1 MLKNDRFASKQPNRS
16 IFLYYYEFL
25 WLATS
30 NTDLRHL
37 EVFSAVARFFDLY
50 EGALELTASG
60 LRKQVEC
67 REPLQFSLE
76 RLSNFRFFEIFSCHP
91 FLCVIKFSKFHVLL
105 WLLEGRMQGVTS
117 FSNMMPSILLVS

>member
-1 MLKNDRFASKQPNRS
+1 MNSGKTQILESPQ
-16 IFLYYYEFL
+16 IFESPS
-25 WLATS
+25 LATS

-37 EVFSAVARFFDLY
+37 EVFSAVARFFNLY

-60 LRKQVEC
+60 LRKQVSAGNTFNFHLKDC
-67 REPLQFSLE
+67 QNFDFSK
-76 RLSNFRFFEIFSCHP
+76 FSRALR

>member
-1 MLKNDRFASKQPNRS
+1 MNSGKTQILESPQ
-16 IFLYYYEFL
+16 IFESPS
-25 WLATS
+25 LATS

-67 REPLQFSLE
+67 REHLQFSLE
-76 RLSNFRFFEIFSCHP
+76 RL
-91 FLCVIKFSKFHVLL
+91 
-105 WLLEGRMQGVTS
+105 
-117 FSNMMPSILLVS
+117 